1 VTSKKSVWRSRP
13 DASVPVLRW
22 VLLLCRR
29 VGETPGPP
37 KLLDQGTERTISTA
51 SNDCPSAFPVH
62 RWGLLLCRHVG
73 DSEGPKTVPIDRT
86 SCPGMMMLETPGLQ
100 TVRTERRAD
109 SRPDSRGEQGH
120 RLFRAA
126 HRQPRNTHRGRNAQR
141 THTRQSIAPIST
153 MYSAQKE
160 KPSQSAGRTQEVR
173 LKSALDWRPQEP
185 LAYAAGQ
192 KTFWDKG
199 RRTYHLMTMG
209 DARTIS
215 LASELRPSSSP
226 SPPPPSRSG
235 PSRPAPRPSGSGSN
249 PRSSCSPGSSRRRPT
264 CPASGPSSRGRA
276 SGPRCS

>member
-1 VTSKKSVWRSRP
+1 
-13 DASVPVLRW
+13 
-22 VLLLCRR
+22 
-29 VGETPGPP
+29 
-37 KLLDQGTERTISTA
+37 
-51 SNDCPSAFPVH
+51 
-62 RWGLLLCRHVG
+62 
-73 DSEGPKTVPIDRT
+73 
-86 SCPGMMMLETPGLQ
+86 MMMLETPGLQ

-153 MYSAQKE
+153 VYSAQKE

-199 RRTYHLMTMG
+199 RRTYHLTRLG
-209 DARTIS
+209 AQTIIKS
-215 LASELRPSSSP
+215 VSSSP
-226 SPPPPSRSG
+226 FSFGTFS
-235 PSRPAPRPSGSGSN
+235 SGSTTFGLGLESSLFLLFGLESPSPDL
-249 PRSSCSPGSSRRRPT
+249 PRE
-264 CPASGPSSRGRA
+264 
-276 SGPRCS
+276 